1 MADDMANDGTV
12 VTSITLNVIA
22 GLDPASN
29 RFKNVF
35 DEDRTVIPGHAKHEP
50 GNLEIPRC
58 AIAHLRSG
66 PSDHPG
72 MTKPINMGQPIMTPL
87 EKVNSMKMPF
97 AELKGVTFTEAGKDR
112 VVARMLV
119 RPDLCTL
126 NHTIHGGA
134 IMALA
139 DSVGAAATVINLPE
153 DAKGTTTIESKTN
166 FIGGA
171 KEGMT
176 VIATATPVHRGR
188 RTQVWQTRLETE
200 EGKLVALVT
209 QTQMVM

>member
-1 MADDMANDGTV
+1 M
-12 VTSITLNVIA
+12 SL
-22 GLDPASN
+22 LD
-29 RFKNVF
+29 
-35 DEDRTVIPGHAKHEP
+35 
-50 GNLEIPRC
+50 
-58 AIAHLRSG
+58 
-66 PSDHPG
+66 
-72 MTKPINMGQPIMTPL
+72 
-87 EKVNSMKMPF
+87 KVNAMKMPF
-97 AELKGVTFTEAGKDR
+97 AELKGVKFTEVEKDR

-126 NHTIHGGA
+126 HHTIHGGA

-139 DSVGAAATVINLPE
+139 DSVGAAATVINLPD

-171 KEGMT
+171 KEGST

-200 EGKLVALVT
+200 DGKLVAVVT
-209 QTQMVM
+209 QTQLVL